1 MGSVMISCP
10 ATGTPI
16 PTGIETDQSSLDLTP
31 PFESRIKCP
40 ACGAEHVWSKSDIW
54 ICEPQPLANPQPA

>member
-10 ATGTPI
+10 VTGTPI

-40 ACGAEHVWSKSDIW
+40 ACGGEHIWSKSDIW
-54 ICEPQPLANPQPA
+54 ICEPQPLPNPHAA